1 MLRDSDIDSLSH
13 HLSSLSTEQQK
24 QHENL
29 QNLLGQF
36 KSLLDDYSSLKSD
49 YEEVKEGREK
59 YKRQARGQERN
70 PFVLVLVDGDGYL
83 FKEHFLKNGS
93 EGGISAARELSDSV
107 RELMH
112 STMGMQAE
120 QCQIM
125 VRVYANVL
133 GLSKV
138 LARAGHVGHEARSLS
153 PFTSSFTRA
162 QALFDFVDAAEKKEG
177 SDYKIREMFRL
188 FAELNQCRHIYFAG
202 CHDTGYGSLLTP
214 YRGRSDR
221 ITLIKAAG
229 FHREFE
235 ALDLPIKELP
245 TVFMSTP
252 LLNSKPPTGPAAS
265 KVINGNHANG
275 PNGSNGMH
283 GTNGIHGIKA
293 VCKHFQKGIC
303 KFGNSCNKQ
312 HVMPNQSLNHT
323 PNPPSSKYSGDSP
336 EHDSPKHL
344 WASPTVGRTEEF
356 FRTALPLP
364 SIKTEE
370 FIPVTKDGHRIDPYI
385 PSPSGEAFD
394 EYHSRAKEAK
404 VCNSYHLSGE
414 CGDMSC
420 PYDHSDV
427 SNTIIEVLRFM
438 LLQHPCSRAGACRSI
453 KCYMGHLCQKPGC
466 KAVKSWQCR
475 FNQAAHTLDLKVARW
490 DVPSD
495 QSELDQWSIS
505 GDSPQAPSPRSFFAF

>member
-1 MLRDSDIDSLSH
+1 MLRDSDIELLNH

-24 QHENL
+24 QHDSL
-29 QNLLGQF
+29 QGLLGQF

-83 FKEHFLKNGS
+83 FKDHFLKNGS
-93 EGGISAARELSDSV
+93 EGGINAARELNDSV

-112 STMGMQAE
+112 STMGVQAE

-133 GLSKV
+133 GLSKA
-138 LARAGHVGHEARSLS
+138 LARAGLVGHEARSLS
-153 PFTSSFTRA
+153 PFTSTFTRA

-245 TVFMSTP
+245 TVFMNTP

-265 KVINGNHANG
+265 KAISGTHT
-275 PNGSNGMH
+275 SNGTNSSNGTH
-283 GTNGIHGIKA
+283 GTNGIKT
-293 VCKHFQKGIC
+293 VCKHFQRGIC

-323 PNPPSSKYSGDSP
+323 PKPPSSKYSGDSP

-344 WASPTVGRTEEF
+344 WSSPTVGRTEEF

-385 PSPSGEAFD
+385 PSPSGAAFD

-427 SNTIIEVLRFM
+427 SDTIIEVLRFM

-495 QSELDQWSIS
+495 QSEIDQWSIS
-505 GDSPQAPSPRSFFAF
+505 DDSPRAPSPRSFFAA